1 MICSNAIYDKFSK
14 YKYPS
19 LHLIKAQVEVQPK
32 NFMILPDGLEFEFS
46 REILAPASVKA
57 RVVVPLSLLLE
68 AKPVKKWFHVLDR
81 MPQILRGLTALILLK
96 MLIKTK

>member
-68 AKPVKKWFHVLDR
+68 AKPVKKWFHVLDEN
-81 MPQILRGLTALILLK
+81 ASDLK
-96 MLIKTK
+96 RINSIDPLEDVDKN

>member
-1 MICSNAIYDKFSK
+1 M
-14 YKYPS
+14 
-19 LHLIKAQVEVQPK
+19 IKAQVEVQPK

-68 AKPVKKWFHVLDR
+68 AKPVKNGFCLDEN
-81 MPQILRGLTALILLK
+81 ASDLK
-96 MLIKTK
+96 KINSVDPLEDVDKTK